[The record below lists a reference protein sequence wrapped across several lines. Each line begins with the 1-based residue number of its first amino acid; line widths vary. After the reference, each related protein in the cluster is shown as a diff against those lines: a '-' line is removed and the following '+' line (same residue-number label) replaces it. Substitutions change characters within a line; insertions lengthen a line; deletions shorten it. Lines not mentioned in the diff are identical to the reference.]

1 MATHSS
7 ILACKI
13 PWTEEPGGLQSISI
27 ESQRVRHDTVSYTQ
41 YTCSLKITRN
51 VFPFS
56 PLLDAHSEIGPSGK
70 TQSPSDLSSFV
81 TLNWDG
87 VCAGGGG
94 DFIIQ

>member
-1 MATHSS
+1 MWADQVNGGNGKIRPHPH
-7 ILACKI
+7 CKNK
-13 PWTEEPGGLQSISI
+13 
-27 ESQRVRHDTVSYTQ
+27 
-41 YTCSLKITRN
+41 YTCSLKITRS
-51 VFPFS
+51 VFSFS